1 MPQPLDTIIIGA
13 GTAGLAALREVR
25 KRIDRLIAE
34 HDTLKHN
41 HNHILWAL
49 LNVAIWHDR
58 FFR

>member
-1 MPQPLDTIIIGA
+1 MIKNTHKVQTK
-13 GTAGLAALREVR
+13 R
-25 KRIDRLIAE
+25 KLKLK
-34 HDTLKHN
+34 LKHN